1 MKNIRYFIALSLI
14 SIITS
19 LISKYILNTEE
30 LIVNT
35 LMEYFSLKEIEDE
48 LVVQR
53 NWQWLTYGFITVL
66 TLIKVTIIASILDIG
81 CFFFGKQIKYKK
93 LFNIVVKAEFFFVS
107 NNI

>member
-48 LVVQR
+48 
-53 NWQWLTYGFITVL
+53 
-66 TLIKVTIIASILDIG
+66 
-81 CFFFGKQIKYKK
+81 
-93 LFNIVVKAEFFFVS
+93 
-107 NNI
+107 